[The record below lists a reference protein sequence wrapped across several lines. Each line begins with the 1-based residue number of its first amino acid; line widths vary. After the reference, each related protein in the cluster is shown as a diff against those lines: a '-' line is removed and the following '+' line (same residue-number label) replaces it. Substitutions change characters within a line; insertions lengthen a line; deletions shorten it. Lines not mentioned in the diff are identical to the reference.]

1 MTEMFTIAPDDPTAQ
16 QHSAELTKQIR
27 AAIDAGQGWIS
38 FADYMQQCLYTP
50 GLGYYSAGSHKLGRG
65 GDFTTAPES
74 SPLFGAAI
82 ATHLVDVHKQI
93 PDYAI
98 LEFGAGSGRL
108 AEAILLQLEEV
119 GALPSRYYLLE
130 PSADLQQRQHT
141 LLEQLPEPLRQRVCW
156 IREIPANFEGVML
169 ANEVCDAMPV
179 HLLDF
184 SDEGVREVGVSSNQ
198 QGFVWQVQPLSS
210 SRLNQKAEQ
219 IQSQLNARPYRTEVC
234 LFATD
239 WLKTLAHKLS
249 RGLILLIDY
258 GYSFEEYYRPER
270 RQGSLRCYYRQQAH
284 DNPLILPG
292 LQDITAHVDF
302 TSLAD
307 TAFAAGLDV
316 NSFQE
321 QADFLVAG
329 DITALAA
336 KLQQE
341 SETAE
346 WLQQSSALKQL
357 LLPGAMGH
365 QFKVLSLS
373 RDMDVLP
380 RLKFSDRRYQ
390 L

>member
-1 MTEMFTIAPDDPTAQ
+1 MTEMLTIAPDDPTAQ
-16 QHSAELTKQIR
+16 QHSAELAKQIR
-27 AAIDAGQGWIS
+27 ASIAANQGWIN

-65 GDFTTAPES
+65 GDFTTAPET

-82 ATHLVDVHKQI
+82 ANHLADVHQQI

-98 LEFGAGSGRL
+98 LEFGAGTGRL
-108 AEAILLQLEEV
+108 AESILQRLAKLN
-119 GALPSRYYLLE
+119 ALPSRYFILE
-130 PSADLQQRQHT
+130 PSADLQQRQQA
-141 LLEQLPEPLRQRVCW
+141 LLNQLPTTLSQRLCW
-156 IREIPANFEGVML
+156 VEDIPDKFEGVML

-184 SDEGVREVGVSSNQ
+184 SDGGVKEVGVSSDQ
-198 QGFVWQVQPLSS
+198 QNFIWQTRPLSS
-210 SRLNQKAEQ
+210 ARLEQKAEQ
-219 IQSQLNARPYRTEVC
+219 IQSQLGELPYRTEVC
-234 LFATD
+234 LFAAD
-239 WLKTLAHKLS
+239 WLENLAQNLS

-292 LQDITAHVDF
+292 LQDITAHVNF
-302 TSLAD
+302 TALAE
-307 TAFAAGLDV
+307 TALDAGLEV

-321 QADFLVAG
+321 QANFLLAG
-329 DITALAA
+329 DITSLAA
-336 KLQQE
+336 TLQQNL
-341 SETAE
+341 SEAD

-357 LLPGAMGH
+357 LLPDAMGH

-373 RDMDVLP
+373 REIDNLP
-380 RLKFSDRRYQ
+380 RLKLNDRRYQ